1 MTQGAGSRS
10 RSARWRIL
18 GWYVGLLA
26 FALVAALLIQRAY
39 LQGAVLTSTDEALN
53 QEVEELRQLA
63 GGINPATGE
72 PFAGNLEAIFDTY
85 FERNVPLSGEIVVT
99 FVAGEPYKAG
109 PRRPVPTE
117 LLDRWAAVDSPL
129 RDEALTELGPLRYVA
144 VPLLDD
150 EDGPG
155 GVFVAAFYMQERQAT
170 VDSTIRITALVLGSI
185 FVLASVVAWIAA
197 GDVLRPVRLVTDAAR
212 SISESDLTQRIP
224 VESDDEV
231 GRLARTFNEML
242 DRLEEAFATQKRF
255 VDDAGHEL
263 RTPITVIRG
272 QLELLGDDPAERK
285 QTMDLVNSE
294 LDRMSRMVEDLL
306 ILARSETPDFVST
319 HPVDLTD
326 FMEEIQVKVSGLVGR
341 DVTLEKADPG
351 VFSADAQR
359 LTQAVSNLVRNSVEH
374 GGADVSIKI
383 GAILEGPD
391 VRIWVED
398 DGPGIPEEVRAHMF
412 ERFYRGGPSRR
423 STNGAGLGLA
433 IVRAIVEGHGGTVS
447 LDSRP
452 GRTRF
457 TITLPAV
464 PHEEEPWPE
473 S

>member
-1 MTQGAGSRS
+1 M
-10 RSARWRIL
+10 
-18 GWYVGLLA
+18 LA

-39 LQGAVLTSTDEALN
+39 LQGAVVSTTDEALD
-53 QEVEELRQLA
+53 QEIEELRQLA
-63 GGINPATGE
+63 GGINPGTGE
-72 PFAGNLEAIFDTY
+72 LFAGDLEAIFDTY

-99 FVAGEPYKAG
+99 FVGGEPYKAG

-117 LLDRWAAVDSPL
+117 LLDRWAAVTSPQ
-129 RDEALTELGPLRYVA
+129 RDETLTELGPLRWVA

-150 EDGPG
+150 QEGAG

-185 FVLASVVAWIAA
+185 FILASVVAWIAA

-212 SISESDLTQRIP
+212 TISESDLTQRIP
-224 VESDDEV
+224 VQSDDEV
-231 GRLARTFNEML
+231 GRLASTFNEML

-272 QLELLGDDPAERK
+272 QLELASDDPDERK

-306 ILARSETPDFVST
+306 ILARSETPDFISA
-319 HPVDLTD
+319 HPVDLYE
-326 FMEEIQVKVSGLVGR
+326 FMQQMQVKVSGLVGR
-341 DVTLEKADPG
+341 EVALEKAEPG
-351 VFSADAQR
+351 VFFADSQR
-359 LTQAVSNLVRNSVEH
+359 LTQAVTNLVRNSVEH
-374 GGADVSIKI
+374 GGADVSVKI
-383 GAILEGPD
+383 GAILEGSE

-398 DGPGIPEEVRAHMF
+398 DGPGIPEEVKAHMF

-423 STNGAGLGLA
+423 TTNGAGLGLA
-433 IVRAIVEGHGGTVS
+433 IVRAIVEGHGGTVN

-457 TITLPAV
+457 TLSLPAA